1 VPWRPRTPARRP
13 DTEPARTASTRSLQ
27 ALQHL
32 QRAAPGQRGRKQRKV
47 GVRGADCVLR
57 VPLGTVVFR
66 RPAAPAC
73 AETAWQQSFLQALAP
88 SGAPR
93 AAPHAPGAVDDESG
107 NGGAEHDTDDAGW
120 GGASAGAAGAAEER
134 VADLVAAGECVTV
147 ARGGEGGR
155 GNAAFRSR
163 RNRRRP
169 QCPECLHA
177 RFRAGLIRG
186 AAPGSAAAALWP
198 LHVCVRASELEGH
211 GGGLRRP
218 ASRECEAGQPG
229 ERVELRLELKVLAD
243 VGLVGAPNAGKSTLL
258 RSLSAAQPAVRLCG

>member
-1 VPWRPRTPARRP
+1 VPAR
-13 DTEPARTASTRSLQ
+13 AASTRSLQ

-57 VPLGTVVFR
+57 VPLGTVVFW

-73 AETAWQQSFLQALAP
+73 AEAAWQQSFLQACAP

-93 AAPHAPGAVDDESG
+93 AAPRPPGAAGDDVG
-107 NGGAEHDTDDAGW
+107 HDGGEEHADDAGW
-120 GGASAGAAGAAEER
+120 GGARAGAAGAAEER
-134 VADLVAAGECVTV
+134 VADLVAAGERVTV

-163 RNRRRP
+163 RNRRAPRRP
-169 QCPECLHA
+169 ARLQD
-177 RFRAGLIRG
+177 RFRVGLVSG
-186 AAPGSAAAALWP
+186 AALGCAAAAPWP
-198 LHVCVRASELEGH
+198 LHACVRACSEPEGR
-211 GGGLRRP
+211 GGGPRRP

-258 RSLSAAQPAVRLCG
+258 RSQSAAQPAVRLCG